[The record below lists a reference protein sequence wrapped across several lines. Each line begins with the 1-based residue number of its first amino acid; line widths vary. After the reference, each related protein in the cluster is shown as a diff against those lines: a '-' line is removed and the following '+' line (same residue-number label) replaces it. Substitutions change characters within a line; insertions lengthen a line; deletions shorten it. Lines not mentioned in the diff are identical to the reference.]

1 MESQTESSPSQEQ
14 QEALPQSS
22 PDQQHLQSPE
32 LDSGT
37 SQESSDAPE
46 VVGTEESGE
55 SLALEAAQSDPE
67 LLADPNEAEA
77 PTEEEAPEAPAPE
90 ITFDSFDDINV
101 DSMPEEV
108 KSYVQP
114 IMSLVAQEVA
124 VMKAEKESFESARKE
139 FVDLIDAMESSG
151 YDVKPLQTRID
162 EQNDFISSMS
172 TDMID
177 TAWQAFNETHPEFEN
192 IPDNAREL
200 FSKELEQLYE
210 RHEGKT
216 VLDRMNNAYSYS
228 LWKAGVDKSSLT
240 QKKHDSVSQ
249 ENNKETKQPNEAAHK
264 QAAIADGRIATSSPV
279 RSLGELDWG
288 EVLDR
293 HSHLL
298 DR

>member
-1 MESQTESSPSQEQ
+1 M
-14 QEALPQSS
+14 
-22 PDQQHLQSPE
+22 
-32 LDSGT
+32 
-37 SQESSDAPE
+37 
-46 VVGTEESGE
+46 GTEESGE
-55 SLALEAAQSDPE
+55 DLVRKAAEDNTE
-67 LLADPNEAEA
+67 LLADTNAPEEAGEAEA
-77 PTEEEAPEAPAPE
+77 PEASAPE
-90 ITFDSFDDINV
+90 ISFNSFEDIDV
-101 DSMPEEV
+101 SSMPDNV

-162 EQNDFISSMS
+162 EQNEFISSMS

-177 TAWQAFNETHPEFEN
+177 TAWQAFSATHPEFESL
-192 IPDNAREL
+192 PDNAREL
-200 FSKELEQLYE
+200 FSKELERLYE

-228 LWKAGVDKSSLT
+228 LWKAGVDKTTLKST
-240 QKKHDSVSQ
+240 KHDSVS
-249 ENNKETKQPNEAAHK
+249 ETTTKETNKSDESAHK
-264 QAAIADGRIATSSPV
+264 QAAIADGRIATSAPV
-279 RSLGELDWG
+279 RSIGELDWS

-293 HSHLL
+293 HAHLL